1 MSPADA
7 VAAHSD
13 RADGGLVGNKA
24 TARVLIVLSRLA
36 AGDGSHGVTELS
48 REPAMTKNMVSR
60 APSTL
65 ARLRYLVRDAARPPF
80 QLGPGVLRLAGAGLP
95 HLDLPGLAEPYM
107 RRMREVAGETVTLAV
122 PWGRN

>member
-48 REPAMTKNMVSR
+48 RELGMTKNMVYR
-60 APSTL
+60 ALSTL
-65 ARLRYLVRDAARPPF
+65 ARHGYVVRDATGSRY

-95 HLDLPGLAEPYM
+95 DLDLPALAEPYM
-107 RRMREVAGETVTLAV
+107 R
-122 PWGRN
+122 